1 MKKTLR
7 SDQVV
12 VVAVACLIAGYLLGL
27 VTSFFIWN
35 KPGPTPGTTE
45 APAPNVAAPGS
56 AMGNLSAEI
65 REITRIVETDPKNRA
80 AWVRLGNLHFDA
92 NQYAD
97 AIQAYTK
104 ALELKPDDPDV
115 ITDRAVMYRA
125 IGDFKQAA
133 SELRRAADMDPK
145 HLNSLMNL
153 GVVLR
158 YDLND
163 MEGAVRAW
171 QSYLDRNPPPDMA
184 ERIRK
189 ELEAIRTKGK

>member
-1 MKKTLR
+1 MNKTLR

-12 VVAVACLIAGYLLGL
+12 IVAVACLLAGYVLGL

-35 KPGPTPGTTE
+35 KPGPTPGTVE
-45 APAPNVAAPGS
+45 SPAPNVAGPGS

-65 REITRIVETDPKNRA
+65 REITRIVEGDPKNRG
-80 AWVRLGNLHFDA
+80 AWVRLGNLHFDS
-92 NQYAD
+92 NQYAE

-115 ITDRAVMYRA
+115 ITDRAIMYRA

-133 SELRRAADMDPK
+133 AELRRAADMDPK

-163 MEGAVRAW
+163 REGAMRAW
-171 QSYLDRNPPPDMA
+171 QSYLDRSPPPDMA

-189 ELEAIRTKGK
+189 ELETLRSQGK